1 VTISAG
7 GSALLALTDHFA
19 DPDDAASDLK
29 SPAGCAARV
38 VARRVQPEV
47 KNVAVEWI
55 AVEEGTTTCEWTACP
70 GVDIHAIDTGGAG
83 PFEAA
88 PSYARLRPAGS
99 AVVTLKGVEARPV

>member
-1 VTISAG
+1 M
-7 GSALLALTDHFA
+7 
-19 DPDDAASDLK
+19 
-29 SPAGCAARV
+29 
-38 VARRVQPEV
+38 

-70 GVDIHAIDTGGAG
+70 GVDVHAIDTGDAG

-99 AVVTLKGVEARPV
+99 AVVALKGVEARPV